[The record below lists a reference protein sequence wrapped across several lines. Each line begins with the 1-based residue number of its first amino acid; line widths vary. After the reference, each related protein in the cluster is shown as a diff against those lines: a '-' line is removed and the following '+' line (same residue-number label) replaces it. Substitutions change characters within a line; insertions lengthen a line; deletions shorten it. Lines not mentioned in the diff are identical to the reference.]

1 MYTEFNIKDGKIYT
15 KSDLCERIDVFDIVE
30 KIPAGFFVWNI
41 GENMGSNEYIPIC
54 EDLHPEDKENF
65 EINTSTLKAIKLIPE
80 EVNALRH
87 AARWGVNNKAT
98 AEKALKSKRTSYNA
112 DRKRKAATATIEIFN
127 RITA

>member
-1 MYTEFNIKDGKIYT
+1 MEGFNIIDGKIYNKT
-15 KSDLCERIDVFDIVE
+15 CFNEKIDVFEIVE

-41 GENMGSNEYIPIC
+41 GENMGSNEYIPLAQ
-54 EDLHPEDKENF
+54 DLHPEDKENY

-87 AARWGVNNKAT
+87 AASWGVNNKAN
-98 AEKALKSKRTSYNA
+98 AEKALKSKRTGYNA
-112 DRKRKAATATIEIFN
+112 DRKRKEAAATIEIFN

>member
-15 KSDLCERIDVFDIVE
+15 KSNLCERIDVFDIVE

-80 EVNALRH
+80 EVNALRQ
-87 AARWGVNNKAT
+87 AASWGVNNKAT

-112 DRKRKAATATIEIFN
+112 ERKRKAATATLEIFK

>member
-15 KSDLCERIDVFDIVE
+15 KSDLCERIDVFEIVD

-41 GENMGSNEYIPIC
+41 SENMGSNEYIPLAQ
-54 EDLHPEDKENF
+54 DLHPEDKENF
-65 EINTSTLKAIKLIPE
+65 EINISTLKAIKLSTE
-80 EVNALRH
+80 EVNALRQ
-87 AARWGVNNKAT
+87 AASWGVNNKAT

-112 DRKRKAATATIEIFN
+112 ERKRKAATATLEIFK